1 MEKKLKYLDEKII
14 YHKLDN
20 GMLVYLLSDKKKKQ
34 YDISLCVKYGSC
46 DRRYKIGDMEA
57 NDVAGLAHY
66 LEHQLFTM
74 PEEDSFNYFSKTGTY
89 ANAGTS
95 YFATKYYISGTKC
108 YLKNLNYF
116 LKMLFTPFFTDQTVS
131 KEQGIIKEEI
141 MMYDDTTDWIID
153 HQFRNN
159 IFNVHPIRDKIAG
172 TVDDI
177 KTITK
182 EDLYRAYNYFYIPSN
197 MILTI
202 SGNFDVDKTMEL
214 LKNKKYLKRDNHE
227 IIRIHEKEN
236 ELTKSEYSE
245 LYGNTTVP
253 KLSYGFKINKDKFHI
268 KDNFILNMYLNCIFY
283 ILFDETSLFSDEV
296 YKNDYCVNYYV
307 EHMYVDNYYILNFNA
322 DSNFADLF
330 KDTVDKYLSNIKVT
344 EDDLERI
351 KNVLIAG
358 EIKVTD
364 NLAGIMNDI
373 QDEFV
378 RYDNIVL
385 DRVSIIKELNIKDM
399 NNIIKKLSFDNNT
412 FILMLPD
419 NSR

>member
-14 YHKLDN
+14 YYKLDN

-34 YDISLCVKYGSC
+34 YDVSLCVKYGSC
-46 DRRYKIGDMEA
+46 DRKYKIGDKII
-57 NDVAGLAHY
+57 NDPAGLAHY

-108 YLKNLNYF
+108 FIKNLNYF
-116 LKMLFTPFFTDQTVS
+116 LKMLFTPFFTDQSVA

-141 MMYDDTTDWIID
+141 MMYDDTSDWIID

-159 IFNVHPIRDKIAG
+159 IFNSHPIRDKIAG

-182 EDLYRAYNYFYIPSN
+182 EDLYRAYNYFYIPNN

-202 SGNFDVDKTMEL
+202 CGNFDIDKTMNL
-214 LKNKKYLKRDNHE
+214 LKNKKYLKKENHE
-227 IIRIHEKEN
+227 IIRIYEKEN
-236 ELTKSEYSE
+236 ALTKSEYSE
-245 LYGNTTVP
+245 LYGNTAVP

-268 KDNFILNMYLNCIFY
+268 KDNFVLNMYLNCIFY
-283 ILFDETSLFSDEV
+283 ILFDETSLFSEEV

-330 KDTVDKYLSNIKVT
+330 KDTVDKYLKNIIIT
-344 EDDLERI
+344 EDDLERV

-358 EIKVTD
+358 EIKVSD
-364 NLAGIMNDI
+364 NLQSIMNDI

-378 RYDNIVL
+378 RYDNIIL
-385 DRVSIIKELNIKDM
+385 DRVSIIKKINLKDI
-399 NNIIKKLSFDNNT
+399 NQIIEKLSFDNNT